1 MTGLGGESI
10 ALIMFGMLVVGLMM
24 GHPLAF
30 VLGGTAVLGA
40 LIAGKPMV
48 LGIVINRIFGDVID
62 NYTLIAIPLFV
73 LMAQFLSNSG
83 VTDKMFESLR
93 LLMSNVR
100 GGLALAVVFISI
112 LLAATTGIIGASIT
126 VMGVMAL
133 RPMLQYGYAPTLTT
147 GVIAASGCLGILIPP
162 SIMLILMASYSPLS
176 VGELFAGAMLP
187 GVILGLLYAGWV
199 AIVAAVRPDMA
210 PSVQPDDMP
219 PRRELVLMLLKE
231 AMPPLLLIFGILG
244 SLLAGIATAT
254 EASAIGAALA
264 LAIVIARRRFTLA
277 GFYDALKET
286 GKTSAMILFIVVGA
300 TAFTGVFNI
309 TGGLRATQE
318 IIRGLDMEPW
328 MLMTVMMFIVFILGA
343 FLDWTGIV
351 LLSFP
356 IFLPIV
362 QEMPSVDLLWFVVL
376 MSIVLQTSFLT
387 PPFGYAL
394 FYLRAIAPKEVK
406 TTDIIKGVLPFIG
419 LILLMCVAVAL
430 VPGLVTWLPAT
441 LYR

>member
-1 MTGLGGESI
+1 MGGESV
-10 ALIMFGMLVVGLMM
+10 ALVMFGLLVLGLMM

-40 LIAGKPMV
+40 VIAGKTMV
-48 LGIVINRIFGDVID
+48 LGIVINRIFGDVLD

-126 VMGVMAL
+126 VMGLMAL
-133 RPMLQYGYAPTLTT
+133 KPMLQYGYAPTLTT

-187 GVILGLLYAGWV
+187 GVILGLLYAVWV
-199 AIVAAVRPDMA
+199 AVLSMLRPDMA
-210 PSVQPDDMP
+210 PSVMPEDMP
-219 PRRELVLMLLKE
+219 PRRELYAMLLKE
-231 AMPPLLLIFGILG
+231 AVPPLLLIFGILG
-244 SLLAGIATAT
+244 SLLVGIATAT

-264 LAIVIARRRFTLA
+264 LVIVVARGRFTRES
-277 GFYDALKET
+277 FYGALKET

-318 IIRGLDMEPW
+318 LIRGLDMAPW
-328 MLMTVMMFIVFILGA
+328 LLLTVMMGIVFVLGA

-362 QEMPSVDLLWFVVL
+362 QEMPEVDLLWFVVL
-376 MSIVLQTSFLT
+376 MAVVLQTSFLT

-406 TTDIIKGVLPFIG
+406 TTHIIVGVLPFIV
-419 LILLMCVAVAL
+419 LIVLMCIAVAL
-430 VPGLVTWLPAT
+430 VPGLVTWLPHV
-441 LYR
+441 LYG

>member
-1 MTGLGGESI
+1 MNPDLI
-10 ALIMFGMLVVGLMM
+10 ALFMFGLLVVGLFM

-30 VLGGTAVLGA
+30 VLGGTAVVTA
-40 LIAGKPMV
+40 FVAGKPMV
-48 LGIVINRIFGDVID
+48 LGIVTNRIFGDVLD

-73 LMAQFLSNSG
+73 LMARFLSDSG
-83 VTDKMFESLR
+83 VTDRMFETLR
-93 LLMSNVR
+93 LLMAKVR

-176 VGELFAGAMLP
+176 VGELFAGSMLP
-187 GVILGLLYAGWV
+187 GVLLGLGYALYV
-199 AIVAAVRPDMA
+199 YVISVLRPDLA
-210 PSVQPDDMP
+210 PMVEADEKIDSSALLRM
-219 PRRELVLMLLKE
+219 LMIE
-231 AMPPLLLIFGILG
+231 ALPPLVLIFGILG

-264 LAIVIARRRFTLA
+264 LLIVIARNRFRWST
-277 GFYDALKET
+277 FYSAMIET
-286 GKTSAMILFIVVGA
+286 GRTSAMILFIVVGA

-309 TGGLRATQE
+309 TGGLRATQDL
-318 IIRGLDMEPW
+318 IRGLEMEPW
-328 MLMTVMMFIVFILGA
+328 MLIAIMMSVVFVLGA

-356 IFLPIV
+356 ILLPIV
-362 QEMPSVDLLWFVVL
+362 QEMEGVSLLWFVVL
-376 MSIVLQTSFLT
+376 MAVVLQTSFLT

-394 FYLRAIAPKEVK
+394 FYLRAIAPPEVR
-406 TTDIIKGVLPFIG
+406 IQHIVLGVLPFIA
-419 LILLMCVAVAL
+419 LILVMCLLVAN
-430 VPGLVTWLPAT
+430 VPQLVTWLPTT
-441 LYR
+441 LYTK

>member
-1 MTGLGGESI
+1 MGAEFI
-10 ALIMFGMLVVGLMM
+10 ALVMFGLLVLGLMM

-40 LIAGKPMV
+40 FIAGKPMV
-48 LGIVINRIFGDVID
+48 LGIVINRIFGDVLD

-83 VTDKMFESLR
+83 VTDRMFDSLR

-133 RPMLQYGYAPTLTT
+133 RPMLQYGYAPSLTT

-176 VGELFAGAMLP
+176 VGELFAGAMIP
-187 GVILGLLYAGWV
+187 GVILGLLYAVWV
-199 AIVAAVRPDMA
+199 AILAIIRPDMA
-210 PSVQPDDMP
+210 PSVQPEDMP
-219 PRRELVLMLLKE
+219 PRGELYLMLMKE
-231 AMPPLLLIFGILG
+231 AVPPLLLIFGILG

-264 LAIVIARRRFTLA
+264 LVIVIARGRFTLPS
-277 GFYDALKET
+277 FYDALRET

-309 TGGLRATQE
+309 TGGLRATQDV
-318 IIRGLDMEPW
+318 IRTLDMEPW
-328 MLMTVMMFIVFILGA
+328 MLLTVMMIIVFILGA

-362 QEMPSVDLLWFVVL
+362 QEMEGVNLLWFVVL
-376 MSIVLQTSFLT
+376 MSVVLQTSFLT

-406 TTDIIKGVLPFIG
+406 TTDIIVGVMPFIA
-419 LILLMCVAVAL
+419 LILLMCIAVAV
-430 VPGLVTWLPAT
+430 VPELVTWLPSV
-441 LYR
+441 LY

>member
-1 MTGLGGESI
+1 MNPELI
-10 ALIMFGMLVVGLMM
+10 ALLMFGLLVAGLFM

-30 VLGGTAVLGA
+30 VLGGTAVLTT
-40 LIAGKPMV
+40 IITGKTMV
-48 LGIVINRIFGDVID
+48 LGIVINRIFGDVLD

-73 LMAQFLSNSG
+73 LMARFLSDSG
-83 VTDKMFESLR
+83 VTDRMFEALR
-93 LLMSNVR
+93 LLLSNVR

-162 SIMLILMASYSPLS
+162 SIMLILMASYSPLT
-176 VGELFAGAMLP
+176 VGDLFAGSMIP
-187 GVILGLLYAGWV
+187 GVLLGLSYAAYV
-199 AIVAAVRPDMA
+199 YIISVLRPDLA
-210 PSVQPDDMP
+210 PSVEPDEKISRP
-219 PRRELVLMLLKE
+219 ALIRMLLIE
-231 AMPPLLLIFGILG
+231 ALPPLVLIFGILG

-254 EASAIGAALA
+254 EASAIGAGLA
-264 LAIVIARRRFTLA
+264 LMIVISRGRFHWRT
-277 GFYDALKET
+277 FYGAMLET
-286 GKTSAMILFIVVGA
+286 GRTSAMILFIVVGA

-309 TGGLRATQE
+309 TGGLRATQD
-318 IIRGLDMEPW
+318 IIRALDMEPW
-328 MLMTVMMFIVFILGA
+328 LLITMMMAIVFILGA

-362 QEMPSVDLLWFVVL
+362 QEMPDVSLLWFVVL
-376 MSIVLQTSFLT
+376 MAVVLQTSFLT

-394 FYLRAIAPKEVK
+394 FYLRAIAPKEVR
-406 TTDIIKGVLPFIG
+406 TGHIIRGVMPFIG
-419 LILLMCVAVAL
+419 LIVLMCILVAAFPPL
-430 VPGLVTWLPAT
+430 VEWLPSV
-441 LYR
+441 LYAK

>member
-1 MTGLGGESI
+1 MNPEYI
-10 ALIMFGMLVVGLMM
+10 AVLMFGLLLAGLFL

-30 VLGGTAVLGA
+30 VLGGTAVLTA
-40 LIAGKPMV
+40 IIAGKPMV
-48 LGIVINRIFGDVID
+48 LGIVINRIFGDVLD

-73 LMAQFLSNSG
+73 LMARFLSDSG
-83 VTDKMFESLR
+83 VTDRMFETLR
-93 LLMSNVR
+93 LLLSQVR

-133 RPMLQYGYAPTLTT
+133 RPMLQYGYAPSLTA

-176 VGELFAGAMLP
+176 VGELFAGSMIP
-187 GVILGLLYAGWV
+187 GVLLGLSYAV
-199 AIVAAVRPDMA
+199 YVYIVSVLRPDLA
-210 PSVQPDDMP
+210 PAVEPDEKVE
-219 PRRELVLMLLKE
+219 RSTLLRMLLVE
-231 AMPPLLLIFGILG
+231 ALPPLVLIFGILG

-264 LAIVIARRRFTLA
+264 LLIVIARGRFQL
-277 GFYDALKET
+277 GSFYGAMLET
-286 GKTSAMILFIVVGA
+286 GRTSAMILFIVVGA

-318 IIRGLDMEPW
+318 IIRTLDMEPW
-328 MLMTVMMFIVFILGA
+328 ILITMMMVIVFILGA

-356 IFLPIV
+356 IFLPII
-362 QEMPSVDLLWFVVL
+362 QEMPDVNLLWFVVL
-376 MSIVLQTSFLT
+376 MAVVLQTSFLT

-394 FYLRAIAPKEVK
+394 FYLRAIAPPELR
-406 TTDIIKGVLPFIG
+406 TGSIISGVLPFIA
-419 LILLMCVAVAL
+419 LIVVMCVLVAMF
-430 VPGLVTWLPAT
+430 PALVTWLPDVIYT
-441 LYR
+441 Q

>member
-1 MTGLGGESI
+1 MSPEII
-10 ALIMFGMLVVGLMM
+10 AVLMFAMLVAGLFM

-30 VLGGTAVLGA
+30 VLGGSAVLGA

-48 LGIVINRIFGDVID
+48 LGIVINRIFGDVLD

-73 LMAQFLSNSG
+73 LMARFLSDSG
-83 VTDKMFESLR
+83 VTDRMFESLR
-93 LLMSNVR
+93 LLLSGVR

-176 VGELFAGAMLP
+176 VGELFAGSMIP
-187 GVILGLLYAGWV
+187 GVLLGLSYAIYV
-199 AIVAAVRPDMA
+199 YVISVMRPDLA
-210 PSVQPDDMP
+210 PAVEPDEKIERGALIRM
-219 PRRELVLMLLKE
+219 LVAE
-231 AMPPLLLIFGILG
+231 AVPPLVLIFGILG

-264 LAIVIARRRFTLA
+264 LVIVIARGRFQLST
-277 GFYDALKET
+277 FYGAMLET
-286 GKTSAMILFIVVGA
+286 ARTSAMILFIVVGA

-318 IIRGLDMEPW
+318 LIRNLDMAPW
-328 MLMTVMMFIVFILGA
+328 LLIAMMMFIVFLLGA

-362 QEMPSVDLLWFVVL
+362 QEMEGVSLLWFVVL
-376 MSIVLQTSFLT
+376 MAVVLQTSFLT

-394 FYLRAIAPKEVK
+394 FYLRAIAPKSVR
-406 TTDIIKGVLPFIG
+406 TGQIVRGVLPFIA
-419 LILLMCVAVAL
+419 LIVVMCLLVAIF
-430 VPGLVTWLPAT
+430 PSLVTWLPAA
-441 LYR
+441 LYG